1 MISSRDLSTARTDF
15 EKLLIFFEIAPAD
28 VARLLGVPIQTVYA
42 WCAGRR
48 RVPRFHETVT
58 KLMLRYAD
66 EKGML
71 YDEEAQDET

>member
-1 MISSRDLSTARTDF
+1 MLSNRDLSNARSDF
-15 EKLLIFFEIAPAD
+15 EKLLIYFEIAPAD
-28 VARLLGVPIQTVYA
+28 VTRLLGVPIQTVYA

-48 RVPRFHETVT
+48 RVPKFQDTVT

-71 YDEEAQDET
+71 YDEEAGK